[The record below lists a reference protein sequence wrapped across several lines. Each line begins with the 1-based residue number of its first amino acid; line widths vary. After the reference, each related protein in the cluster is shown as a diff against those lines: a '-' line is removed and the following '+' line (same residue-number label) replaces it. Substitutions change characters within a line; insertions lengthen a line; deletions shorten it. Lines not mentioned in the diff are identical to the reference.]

1 MLETEQ
7 KIYDTLKNIQAN
19 VIKNLPY
26 YSVFKQTDESKYK
39 VSTNELTDTQK
50 KDIETLIFE
59 NNHLFGYTKDTLPIL
74 TFIIKYSTTCTDVVK
89 MVANLPFYK
98 RGPAKGVL
106 TYMGKSTKEIQ
117 NKLDNVINYFYYYPN
132 VTEHIGYSLEKRV
145 GVPQDL
151 VRGDFDMSYEI
162 HSNIIYK
169 KDGKKLKG
177 MITDEIKKS
186 KFQVLNLKDGIK
198 YDIEE
203 KDILGFAEM
212 TDPGNGII
220 SHLFTNQNIDAIE
233 EDCNTIGKKCDKTGT
248 LDKRNS
254 VICSLKN
261 GASIINKIDP
271 IKICTE
277 CIKEPEVMSNTSMQ
291 QQMDPSSMDQRQ
303 SLSSI
308 ASSESTL
315 TQEESDAY
323 ETFKKAVCASG
334 LNNTS
339 ETHKKEIGEKEEE
352 IQTLKRELNTQG
364 LRVLPNLRKRS
375 QYKEDQV
382 ALTAEKK
389 PGLLRR
395 IFTRKGGKKK
405 SSTKKK
411 TQKKKTHK
419 KKTHKKKTRKS
430 RK

>member
-74 TFIIKYSTTCTDVVK
+74 TFIIKYSTMCTDVVN

-233 EDCNTIGKKCDKTGT
+233 EDCNTIGKKCDETGS
-248 LDKRNS
+248 LAKRNS

-277 CIKEPEVMSNTSMQ
+277 CIKEPEVMSINSIQQRDPEAYKEQ
-291 QQMDPSSMDQRQ
+291 QQNMETQR
-303 SLSSI
+303 SSI
-308 ASSESTL
+308 SSNATSFATR
-315 TQEESDAY
+315 EESDAY
-323 ETFKKAVCASG
+323 ESLKQEACKPMIKEKEKEKDLQIVKKDEELKEVKTQLETATKPGRARQMMSRLNPFKK
-334 LNNTS
+334 
-339 ETHKKEIGEKEEE
+339 
-352 IQTLKRELNTQG
+352 
-364 LRVLPNLRKRS
+364 RS
-375 QYKEDQV
+375 
-382 ALTAEKK
+382 
-389 PGLLRR
+389 
-395 IFTRKGGKKK
+395 GGKKK
-405 SSTKKK
+405 SSTKKNLKKK
-411 TQKKKTHK
+411 TQKKKTQK
-419 KKTHKKKTRKS
+419 KKTIKS

>member
-26 YSVFKQTDESKYK
+26 YSDFKQT
-39 VSTNELTDTQK
+39 NEKNYIVNNKPLTAEEKTLIDN
-50 KDIETLIFE
+50 LIFE

-89 MVANLPFYK
+89 MVADLPFYK

-132 VTEHIGYSLEKRV
+132 VTEHIGYSLEKHV

-186 KFQVLNLKDGIK
+186 KFQVLNLKDAKK

-220 SHLFTNQNIDAIE
+220 SHLFTNQNIEAIE
-233 EDCNTIGKKCDKTGT
+233 EDCNTIGKKCDETGS
-248 LDKRNS
+248 LAKRNS

-277 CIKEPEVMSNTSMQ
+277 CIKEPEVMSTNSIQ
-291 QQMDPSSMDQRQ
+291 SQMDYEAWKEQQPQR
-303 SLSSI
+303 SSI
-308 ASSESTL
+308 SSNATSFA
-315 TQEESDAY
+315 TQEESAAY
-323 ETFKKAVCASG
+323 ESLKQEACKPMI
-334 LNNTS
+334 
-339 ETHKKEIGEKEEE
+339 KEKEKVKDLQIVKKDEE

-382 ALTAEKK
+382 TSTAEKK
-389 PGLLRR
+389 PGFFKRM
-395 IFTRKGGKKK
+395 FGKSQGGKKK
-405 SSTKKK
+405 SSTKKN
-411 TQKKKTHK
+411 HK